1 MSVGLS
7 ALCESA
13 AQLLRYSG
21 LEAVAAFEPDLRR
34 QWDGPVAAVSLS
46 GVTCLPVGLGVREGA
61 DIGGREVEI
70 TLTVAVFAPRDGGA
84 CVQGAEE
91 AAEAL
96 LRFGVGGLEAREL
109 EWGPV
114 EWLDRAGLYRLPLK
128 CCCRGWLLP
137 AAEDGG
143 VFDDFEVKGSQT

>member
-21 LEAVAAFEPDLRR
+21 LEAVAAFEPEPRR
-34 QWDGPVAAVSLS
+34 QWIGPAAAVSLS
-46 GVTCLPVGLGVREGA
+46 GVTCQPA
-61 DIGGREVEI
+61 DMGGQPDSREVEI
-70 TLTVAVFAPRDGGA
+70 TLTVAVFAPRDGGGSA
-84 CVQGAEE
+84 CCQGAEQ

-96 LRFGVGGLEAREL
+96 LRFGVGGLDAREL

-128 CCCRGWLLP
+128 CRCRGRLMP

-143 VFDDFEVKGSQT
+143 IFDDFEVKGSQT